1 MFSAVT
7 STPAPTNICLVDNG
21 IKEWVSSPENVFR
34 CPQIMLISITMEAKQ
49 SRRNSS
55 DCVRPSFLV
64 WLIISIVQL
73 QPRLES
79 RSAVEFP
86 SDFRIF
92 PISTG
97 VGGKGMQKESIVY
110 AAEGKKFIFN
120 VKLRDSS
127 HPSISINISSS
138 KNNKRPQNVFNNS
151 ISFHSPFSFA
161 KNGPK
166 SFLIS
171 FKLFPFINQSSRSLW
186 K

>member
-1 MFSAVT
+1 MSLVFRECFSMSTNYVNINHDGSEAISQKFFGLRSSIISGLINYFNC
-7 STPAPTNICLVDNG
+7 STPTSSLRAAP
-21 IKEWVSSPENVFR
+21 
-34 CPQIMLISITMEAKQ
+34 
-49 SRRNSS
+49 
-55 DCVRPSFLV
+55 
-64 WLIISIVQL
+64 
-73 QPRLES
+73 
-79 RSAVEFP
+79 AVEFP

-110 AAEGKKFIFN
+110 AAERKKFISN